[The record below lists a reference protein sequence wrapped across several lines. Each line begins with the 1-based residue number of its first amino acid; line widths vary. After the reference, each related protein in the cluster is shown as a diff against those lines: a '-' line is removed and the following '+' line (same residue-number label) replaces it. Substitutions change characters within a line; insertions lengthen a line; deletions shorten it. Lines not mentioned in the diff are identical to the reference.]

1 MAEEDFKINMLKS
14 FTKEQRQ
21 QMVRAL
27 NRDPEMYN
35 AVNGIGGLS
44 ESANH
49 GLLQGTTYAGEDILT
64 GVQVI
69 INTGGKTHAT
79 VRTNQYGYYSVNLAA
94 ATYSV
99 VFSHT
104 EGQSDPA
111 EVIIKNGTTST
122 LDYDS
127 EAVPEPPKP
136 PEEGGGA

>member
-21 QMVRAL
+21 QMVRAF

-49 GLLQGTTYAGEDILT
+49 GLLQGTTYAGEDIFP

-111 EVIIKNGTTST
+111 EVIITNGKTST

-127 EAVPEPPKP
+127 EEPPKP